1 VRTCYLGELAS
12 ARTAIG
18 ALLQAEGGGEISE
31 PIPATAGT
39 EAADAFDAAYFPFQA
54 RELVVMDYKD
64 LIDRLRTKAEL
75 DRVLERKVTIVFR
88 PKDQRRI
95 EVWQLA
101 PSSAALMRLCDG
113 KRTVREIVGEFA
125 SLGADADGVSVE
137 KACLFGLMLLRQE
150 GLIGI
155 SRSPV
160 VGAEGVGV
168 RGGKTSSILRYSPP
182 PQMSNTQQPWPW
194 PSFPGSERQAPP
206 DGATITI
213 PPSRGAGSE

>member
-1 VRTCYLGELAS
+1 MASTPRTSLS
-12 ARTAIG
+12 R
-18 ALLQAEGGGEISE
+18 Q
-31 PIPATAGT
+31 
-39 EAADAFDAAYFPFQA
+39 
-54 RELVVMDYKD
+54 RELVVMELPIDYKD
-64 LIDRLRTKAEL
+64 LIERLRTKAEL

-113 KRTVREIVGEFA
+113 KRTVREIVEEFA
-125 SLGADADGVSVE
+125 SPGADSDGVPVE
-137 KACLFGLMLLRQE
+137 KVCLFGLMLLRQE

-160 VGAEGVGV
+160 PAAGDAGV
-168 RGGKTSSILRYSPP
+168 RGGKTSSRLRYSPP

-194 PSFPGSERQAPP
+194 PSFTGGKRQAP
-206 DGATITI
+206 D
-213 PPSRGAGSE
+213 

>member
-1 VRTCYLGELAS
+1 LAR

-18 ALLQAEGGGEISE
+18 ALLQAEGGGEIGES
-31 PIPATAGT
+31 IPASAGT

-54 RELVVMDYKD
+54 RELVVMDLPVDYKD
-64 LIDRLRTKAEL
+64 LIERLRTKAEL
-75 DRVLERKVTIVFR
+75 DRVVERKVTIVFR

-125 SLGADADGVSVE
+125 SLGADADGVPVE

-160 VGAEGVGV
+160 VGAEDVGV

-194 PSFPGSERQAPP
+194 PSFAGSPRQAPP

-213 PPSRGAGSE
+213 PSSRGAGSE